1 MTWLKTLGSRF
12 LALFRKQRLE
22 EELDTELRFHLE
34 METEEN
40 LRRGMSPEEARRAAR
55 RSFGGVDQAK
65 EAWRDRRGL
74 PWIEEWLR
82 DLRFGARSLARSPG
96 FAAFAALSLAL
107 GIGANTAIFTVV
119 RALVLRPLPYPEPGG
134 LVKLWESFTWQGQSA
149 AYGTVSVANLL
160 DWREQNQVFEDL
172 AAFRPEGVNLTH
184 GESTLRVVATHLE
197 GGVFRIMRVKPLLGR
212 TILPEESTAGRDR
225 VVVLSHGL
233 WERSFGANP
242 EIAGEKIKING
253 AAHTVI
259 GVMPPGFQF
268 PPRSGTELWTPLVF
282 TAPVRAERGSHWL
295 EVIARLKPGVSWW
308 TAQLNMNE
316 IAGRLRKLYP
326 DSNATRGVTVQPLHI
341 ETVRA
346 TAQILLVLSG
356 AVGFILLLACAN
368 VAHLVLARATGRH
381 RELAVRVALGAGR
394 WRIVRLLL
402 AESVVLAAAGGM
414 AGFYAARW
422 SLDVLMALVRD
433 ELPQGVPVE
442 ADTMVLWFC
451 VIVSLFAATLAGLIP
466 ALRVSQINL
475 GAALKDAGGPVGTA
489 LRRNR
494 SLLMVWEVA
503 LSLVLA
509 IGALL
514 LIRSLRVLSRFELG
528 FRPERVLTMKLALPG
543 IRYSK
548 PQEAVAFFE
557 GLLEEARAIPGV
569 SSAGLINF
577 LPIQSWR
584 ETRNFTIQGREAA
597 PPGHE
602 PAADLRRVSAGY
614 FQAMGIPLLAGRYLR
629 QDDTAGRQ
637 PVALISRLTAER
649 YFPNENPLG
658 RSIRYGIKAGQG
670 DWTTIVG
677 IVGDVRDRGVYRPA
691 STVIYEPYGQTGWPQ
706 QFMSL
711 VLRASL
717 EPETLTGALRRLV
730 RNRDPD
736 AAVFLVRTMEQ
747 VVSDSVA
754 GTRLLSRLLTVFS
767 LLALLLAV
775 AGVYGVMSYLVSQRT
790 HEIGVRMALGAGRRE
805 VVRMVLARG
814 LRNALAGA
822 VLGLMLAVMASV
834 AMRRFVI
841 GIGVVDVW
849 TYLSAVL
856 GILAVVLVASG
867 WPAWRASRVDPLVAL
882 RNE

>member
-1 MTWLKTLGSRF
+1 
-12 LALFRKQRLE
+12 
-22 EELDTELRFHLE
+22 
-34 METEEN
+34 
-40 LRRGMSPEEARRAAR
+40 
-55 RSFGGVDQAK
+55 
-65 EAWRDRRGL
+65 
-74 PWIEEWLR
+74 
-82 DLRFGARSLARSPG
+82 
-96 FAAFAALSLAL
+96 
-107 GIGANTAIFTVV
+107 
-119 RALVLRPLPYPEPGG
+119 
-134 LVKLWESFTWQGQSA
+134 
-149 AYGTVSVANLL
+149 
-160 DWREQNQVFEDL
+160 
-172 AAFRPEGVNLTH
+172 
-184 GESTLRVVATHLE
+184 
-197 GGVFRIMRVKPLLGR
+197 
-212 TILPEESTAGRDR
+212 
-225 VVVLSHGL
+225 
-233 WERSFGANP
+233 
-242 EIAGEKIKING
+242 
-253 AAHTVI
+253 
-259 GVMPPGFQF
+259 
-268 PPRSGTELWTPLVF
+268 
-282 TAPVRAERGSHWL
+282 
-295 EVIARLKPGVSWW
+295 
-308 TAQLNMNE
+308 
-316 IAGRLRKLYP
+316 
-326 DSNATRGVTVQPLHI
+326 
-341 ETVRA
+341 
-346 TAQILLVLSG
+346 
-356 AVGFILLLACAN
+356 
-368 VAHLVLARATGRH
+368 
-381 RELAVRVALGAGR
+381 
-394 WRIVRLLL
+394 VRLLL
-402 AESVVLAAAGGM
+402 AESAVLAAAGGM
-414 AGFYAARW
+414 ACIYAARW

-442 ADTMVLWFC
+442 ADTAVLWFC
-451 VIVSLFAATLAGLIP
+451 VIVSLFAAALAGLIP
-466 ALRVSQINL
+466 ALRVTQIDL
-475 GAALKDAGGPVGTA
+475 QAALKDAGGPAGTA

-503 LSLVLA
+503 LALVLA

-514 LIRSLRVLSRFELG
+514 LIRSLRVLNRFDLG

-548 PQEAVAFFE
+548 PEEAVAFYE
-557 GLLEEARAIPGV
+557 GLLEEACAIPGV
-569 SSAGLINF
+569 SSAGLINY
-577 LPIQSWR
+577 LPIQAWR
-584 ETRNFTIQGREAA
+584 ETRNFTIQGRETP

-614 FQAMGIPLLAGRYLR
+614 FQALGIPLLAGRYLR
-629 QDDTAGRQ
+629 QDDTAGRE
-637 PVALISRLTAER
+637 PVVLISRLVAER

-658 RSIRYGIKAGQG
+658 RSIRFGIKVGQG

-691 STVIYEPYGQTGWPQ
+691 PTVIYAPYGQTAWPQ

-754 GTRLLSRLLTVFS
+754 GTRLLSRLLTIFS
-767 LLALLLAV
+767 LLALVLAV

-805 VVRMVLARG
+805 VVRMVLGRG

-822 VLGLMLAVMASV
+822 ALGLMLTVMASV

-856 GILAVVLVASG
+856 GILAVVLVASA